1 MWVGIINFQ
10 TKQNCPNGKDMLIIN
25 RSLAYYKSITNP
37 YHHVLAKWDPY
48 PWPGTEQNGTVP
60 SGGVLCG
67 PCLTS

>member
-37 YHHVLAKWDPY
+37 YHVLAKWDPY
-48 PWPGTEQNGTVP
+48 PWPGTEQNSTVP